1 MNQSFILRLA
11 LPFVLL
17 LSLTQTSLAQRSY
30 DRSVGLRLGQ
40 PIALS
45 YKQFISDAGAFELQ
59 LGSRGYGR
67 LYRYVSLGAAYL
79 HHRDLSSLL
88 DAWNLPQVGNL
99 NYYFGGGVSGYTWHV
114 RDANYQGLN
123 NRISWGL
130 ELYTGLEYTLENIPL
145 VVSVDWSPRFF
156 LGNTYGSSRRL
167 GWGYGAVAIRY
178 VLK

>member
-1 MNQSFILRLA
+1 MNQSVLFRFLLVLVACIA
-11 LPFVLL
+11 LVQGSF
-17 LSLTQTSLAQRSY
+17 AQRSY
-30 DRSVGLRLGQ
+30 DRSVGLRLGSYG
-40 PIALS
+40 ALS

-59 LGSRGYGR
+59 LGSRGYSR

-88 DAWNLPQVGNL
+88 DAWKLPQVGSL
-99 NYYFGGGVSGYTWHV
+99 NGYFGGGLSGYTWHS
-114 RDANYQGLN
+114 RDGINQALN

-156 LGNTYGSSRRL
+156 FGSTYGSFRRL
-167 GWGYGAVAIRY
+167 GWGYSALTVRY